1 MANINLL
8 QKIPQKKEGFE
19 KIGISNKGA
28 GISLVILFVALIGLV
43 ILKIYVGNLDKKV
56 LDVNGKISVESLVLK
71 GNDADHIADV
81 QTRLEKIKSNVDSM
95 KNPENIL
102 KELEKNMVQGVALKS
117 FENKESAVSVLAVTN
132 SFTNMAK
139 QILSFKE
146 SKYFK
151 GIKVTTTE
159 RDKEG
164 KISFG
169 LDMKIE

>member
-8 QKIPQKKEGFE
+8 QDVPQKKEGFE

-28 GISLVILFVALIGLV
+28 VISLIVLFVTLIV
-43 ILKIYVGNLDKKV
+43 FIVLKIYVGDLDKKV
-56 LDVNGKISVESLVLK
+56 LDVNEKISVESLALK
-71 GNDADHIADV
+71 GNDADRIADF
-81 QTRLEKIKSNVDSM
+81 QTRLEKIKLNVDSM
-95 KNPENIL
+95 KNPENVL
-102 KELEKNMVQGVALKS
+102 KEIEKNMVQGVALKS

-132 SFTNMAK
+132 SFINMAK

-159 RDKEG
+159 RDKDGE
-164 KISFG
+164 ISFG